1 MVEYALLLGLIGI
14 LSIAA
19 VGFFGSSI
27 SGLFNHEANCL
38 GGQSN
43 SNQQTSL
50 SQLTQANSLGST
62 NSDGDS
68 SGISLSSY
76 NSGISLSSYNS
87 SQQSFVHS
95 SDNVEGATFDL
106 ASESGSGGN
115 NQLSTG
121 LQINNGQNPP
131 SSAGCGTSANSNND
145 NQQSVL
151 NLLR

>member
-76 NSGISLSSYNS
+76 NS

-95 SDNVEGATFDL
+95 SDNVEGATFNL